1 MNTNKNTKPRYDV
14 LAYDGQT
21 TIPKTMTREQ
31 VMAINPQSVD
41 YFFSTAFGI
50 WGFRTDEDE
59 WIEHSAAD
67 WPGLGDTCIRVIQ
80 AIQLNPGEFLTPK
93 EIADLTGCFT
103 LRSRNALSARFMKIR
118 EVHKESFKKPHFF
131 LSRRARGY
139 AVAWNPKYS
148 WMWIERMASTI
159 MEATE

>member
-1 MNTNKNTKPRYDV
+1 MNTKNNSRYEV
-14 LAYDGQT
+14 LIYDGQT
-21 TIPKTMTREQ
+21 ITSKTMTREQ
-31 VMAINPQSVD
+31 VMAVNHQSVD

-50 WGFRTDEDE
+50 WGFRTHEDE

-67 WPGLGDTCIRVIQ
+67 WPGLGDTCIRISQ
-80 AIQLNPGEFLTPK
+80 TIQLNPGEFLTPQ

-139 AVAWNPKYS
+139 AVAWKPEYS
-148 WMWIERMASTI
+148 WMWIERIAST